1 VLGLFGDAIIAPLT
15 LSSTISNSI
24 PRLELNLSF
33 NFISGRIPDGNERSQ
48 LRALNLEGNR
58 LDGSIPSTMG
68 EFENLE
74 SLNLAQNRL
83 TGLLPRQLFDLPLT
97 ELTVGGN
104 SLDGTFPA
112 EMTKATTLTGL
123 LLGPNLF
130 NTTIPTF
137 FGELTNLKRLSM
149 AVIPE
154 LKGRI
159 PAEIGISLTKL
170 EELTIT
176 ETSVTGN
183 IPDQISQLTDLQ
195 TLNLSSNSLA
205 RAIPDSLGLL
215 TKLGKYDT

>member
-1 VLGLFGDAIIAPLT
+1 LT
-15 LSSTISNSI
+15 DETV
-24 PRLELNLSF
+24 
-33 NFISGRIPDGNERSQ
+33 
-48 LRALNLEGNR
+48 
-58 LDGSIPSTMG
+58 
-68 EFENLE
+68 
-74 SLNLAQNRL
+74 SLLHLAQNRL